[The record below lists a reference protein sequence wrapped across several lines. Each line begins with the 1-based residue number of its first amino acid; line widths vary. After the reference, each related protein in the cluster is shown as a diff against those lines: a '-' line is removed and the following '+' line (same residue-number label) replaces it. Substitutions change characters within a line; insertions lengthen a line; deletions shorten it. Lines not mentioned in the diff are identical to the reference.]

1 MGMGEVEGARE
12 GEVESVGWRREG
24 LPLRGMAPAKE
35 SAVEAE
41 GEREAEGVPPP
52 QGDSVAEAVAAA
64 LSVDSPAARAGVS
77 RKRHWSSMPPGGLK
91 LARPPGDR
99 VGDPGVREG
108 EKDTDAVEEWE
119 ALGAA
124 EEVGAKEEEAEGVPV
139 APAGCEGE
147 AKVLPVC
154 VELERALRV
163 ALGLSRGIALP
174 AAVGDCESSAERDG
188 MGEAVAM
195 GAVVCVKSGSGDALA
210 ESVVLIVALMPAVVQ
225 PVKAVICTH
234 REVALSSVQRSE

>member
-1 MGMGEVEGARE
+1 M
-12 GEVESVGWRREG
+12 
-24 LPLRGMAPAKE
+24 
-35 SAVEAE
+35 
-41 GEREAEGVPPP
+41 
-52 QGDSVAEAVAAA
+52 AEAVAAA
-64 LSVDSPAARAGVS
+64 LSVESPAARAVVN

-119 ALGAA
+119 ALEAA

-147 AKVLPVC
+147 AKVLSVC

-163 ALGLSRGIALP
+163 ALGLPCGRALP
-174 AAVGDCESSAERDG
+174 AAVGDCESEGSCAAREG
-188 MGEAVAM
+188 VEEAVAL
-195 GAVVCVKSGSGDALA
+195 GKVVCVKSGSGDAVE
-210 ESVVLIVALMPAVVQ
+210 ESAVVQ
-225 PVKAVICTH
+225 PVKVVICTH